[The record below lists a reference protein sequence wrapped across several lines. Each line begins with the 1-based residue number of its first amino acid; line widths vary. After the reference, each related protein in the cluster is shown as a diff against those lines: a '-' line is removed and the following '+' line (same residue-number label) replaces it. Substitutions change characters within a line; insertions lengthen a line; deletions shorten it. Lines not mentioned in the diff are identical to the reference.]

1 MPSRRTPRKV
11 YDAQY
16 FERWYRKSDVGVGTR
31 EFVGRKVRLAVAAAE
46 YLLGYRI
53 KSVLDVGCGEGPWR
67 AHLKKLRP
75 GVRYAGMDSSAYAV
89 KRYGR
94 TRDIR
99 LGTVG
104 ALGEAG
110 FKGKHDLLVCAD
122 VLHYVPTPEVRSG
135 LAAMHELCRGVA
147 FIEVFTSADAIDGD
161 RAAFQKRSPEQYREL
176 FAEAGFTPVGL
187 HLYATRDV
195 ARTLVALEA
204 PAARSRTR

>member
-1 MPSRRTPRKV
+1 M
-11 YDAQY
+11 
-16 FERWYRKSDVGVGTR
+16 
-31 EFVGRKVRLAVAAAE
+31 AAAE
-46 YLLGYRI
+46 HLLGYRM

-110 FKGKHDLLVCAD
+110 F
-122 VLHYVPTPEVRSG
+122 
-135 LAAMHELCRGVA
+135 
-147 FIEVFTSADAIDGD
+147 
-161 RAAFQKRSPEQYREL
+161 
-176 FAEAGFTPVGL
+176 TPVGL

-195 ARTLVALEA
+195 ARTLVALET